1 MWFVE
6 VFRCYLL
13 FSPSG
18 RRSEGLWIFSSGCLQ
33 GCCPQA
39 HTARKIRHWLK
50 LNDARI
56 LNITEINLL
65 SWPANVWTAFSRL
78 RRHLSILWKFAPPH
92 KKSRRQAG
100 SSSSPCFGRGG
111 NDSAQ
116 VLSDVLNK
124 TQRCLM
130 NQSSAPGCIYVLRR
144 PSLCNPSPLI
154 IIIHASRFRRVTF
167 HKCHIDSVV

>member
-13 FSPSG
+13 FFPSG
-18 RRSEGLWIFSSGCLQ
+18 RRIEGLWIFSSGCPQ

-56 LNITEINLL
+56 FKITEMNLS
-65 SWPANVWTAFSRL
+65 SWPASVCAAFSHL
-78 RRHLSILWKFAPPH
+78 RHHLSILWKFAPAC
-92 KKSRRQAG
+92 KKSRRRAG
-100 SSSSPCFGRGG
+100 SSSSPCFGQGG

-124 TQRCLM
+124 TQRWLM
-130 NQSSAPGCIYVLRR
+130 NQSSAPGCIYVLK
-144 PSLCNPSPLI
+144 PPLVLQSLPFNHNYPRI
-154 IIIHASRFRRVTF
+154 TF
-167 HKCHIDSVV
+167 